1 MFQIDD
7 ASQMR
12 SHGLKLISRQIHL
25 NCTKVYFSNDV
36 IMCLCSQMEVTLVD
50 VFDESA
56 LSQSVKEEMYKCYP
70 NARLAHLKTGGNFPF
85 LSRADEVNMYI
96 QVSVFFWVKFYIFT
110 IMQLDINNKLFV

>member
-1 MFQIDD
+1 
-7 ASQMR
+7 
-12 SHGLKLISRQIHL
+12 
-25 NCTKVYFSNDV
+25 
-36 IMCLCSQMEVTLVD
+36 MCLCSQMEVTLVD

-96 QVSVFFWVKFYIFT
+96 QVSVFLCLSVC
-110 IMQLDINNKLFV
+110 MQFLMYYVVSSC

>member
-1 MFQIDD
+1 M
-7 ASQMR
+7 
-12 SHGLKLISRQIHL
+12 
-25 NCTKVYFSNDV
+25 
-36 IMCLCSQMEVTLVD
+36 D

-96 QVSVFFWVKFYIFT
+96 QVSVFLCLSVC
-110 IMQLDINNKLFV
+110 MQFLMYYVVSSC